1 MVKDAPGN
9 HINGG
14 WEGDI
19 RSIKWK
25 DQEGDVHDGCK
36 GTLPST
42 SIKRRA
48 MFNS

>member
-1 MVKDAPGN
+1 MIKDAPGN

-25 DQEGDVHDGCK
+25 EQEGDKHDGCK
-36 GTLPST
+36 GTLAST
-42 SIKRRA
+42 LIK
-48 MFNS
+48 